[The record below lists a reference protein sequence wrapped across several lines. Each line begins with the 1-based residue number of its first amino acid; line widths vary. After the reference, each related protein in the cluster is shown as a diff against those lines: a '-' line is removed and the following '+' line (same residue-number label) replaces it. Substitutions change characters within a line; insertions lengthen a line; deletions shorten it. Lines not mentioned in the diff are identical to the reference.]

1 MRQKYLYVIAI
12 IAIIAIFFIIYYTNT
27 NTSIKT
33 ETFTPRIRAFYRPYV
48 RNMNQYY
55 DYALNEYGLQFI
67 MNKLRKWN
75 IY

>member
-1 MRQKYLYVIAI
+1 MRSKYAAI
-12 IAIIAIFFIIYYTNT
+12 LSIVAIVLLVWIVYSVNRTN
-27 NTSIKT
+27 NIDP
-33 ETFTPRIRAFYRPYV
+33 FTPRIRAFYRPYV

-55 DYALNEYGLQFI
+55 DHTINNYGLQFI